1 MVFYSLEFFFFLPLV
16 FLIHYYSGDRARRLV
31 LLLASICFYAAFK
44 LPHLLAAL
52 ALVVIVTYAVGLRIG
67 PDSERGSRKA
77 FFLFGICAN
86 LLVLVAIKYLP
97 VIINGINALTSL
109 FPGGMPLPAR
119 PVLVSI
125 GVSYF
130 VFQAISYLID
140 VYLEIQEPE
149 RDFGEFA
156 LYLSFF
162 PKLLQGPI
170 ERASDLLPQLHAPY
184 EFRYDVVRSG
194 LFLFTWGMFKK
205 LVVADRLSQYVNV
218 VFDQP
223 QNHADLSLLFGLIFY
238 SFQIYCDFSG
248 YSDMAIGLARILCIE
263 TMENFHFPYFSRSI
277 SEFWSRWHI
286 SLSSWLRDYL
296 FLPISYALS
305 RKIKPDRFLFMK
317 TELFIYGLGMSVT
330 MLLCGLWHGANW
342 TFVVWGGL
350 HGFYMIFSRATNKG
364 RSRLAR
370 RLRLR
375 RSGRLW
381 SLFRSVF
388 VFGLVTLAWVFFRSP
403 SLASA
408 WSYLSSISF
417 KLPRRGVGAL
427 LFMAGLVAVFIL
439 FEALQKNRQ
448 ALWGERRIPV
458 PVQAVALAFCLS
470 LLILLAADTSNEF
483 LYFQF

>member
-1 MVFYSLEFFFFLPLV
+1 MNFLSYEFVLFFLAAAAVYFLFPRKLRPAVLLTASLVFYGLIRLGFLALLVAEALAAYGSGLWLGKKDRPARRPVFIGSLVVLLAPLLVFKYSDFFLRTLADVVRGGNASPAKTLV
-16 FLIHYYSGDRARRLV
+16 G
-31 LLLASICFYAAFK
+31 
-44 LPHLLAAL
+44 L
-52 ALVVIVTYAVGLRIG
+52 ALPA
-67 PDSERGSRKA
+67 
-77 FFLFGICAN
+77 GISFYTF
-86 LLVLVAIKYLP
+86 K
-97 VIINGINALTSL
+97 SL
-109 FPGGMPLPAR
+109 
-119 PVLVSI
+119 
-125 GVSYF
+125 SY
-130 VFQAISYLID
+130 VID
-140 VYLEIQEPE
+140 VYRGRLAATGNPILV
-149 RDFGEFA
+149 GA
-156 LYLSFF
+156 YIAFF
-162 PKLLQGPI
+162 PQIFAGPI
-170 ERASDLLPQLHAPY
+170 ERAGNFMAQIRGECRLRMDG
-184 EFRYDVVRSG
+184 VWIIMGG
-194 LFLFTWGMFKK
+194 LFKK

-248 YSDMAIGLARILCIE
+248 YSDMAIGLARILGIE

>member
-1 MVFYSLEFFFFLPLV
+1 MNFLSYEFVLFFLAAAAVYFLFPRKLRPAVLLTASLVFYGLIRLGFL
-16 FLIHYYSGDRARRLV
+16 A
-31 LLLASICFYAAFK
+31 
-44 LPHLLAAL
+44 LLAAEALAAYAFGLWLGKKDRPARRPVFIGSLVVLLAPLLVFKYSDFFLRTLADAVREGNASPAKTLVGL
-52 ALVVIVTYAVGLRIG
+52 ALPA
-67 PDSERGSRKA
+67 
-77 FFLFGICAN
+77 GISFYTF
-86 LLVLVAIKYLP
+86 K
-97 VIINGINALTSL
+97 SL
-109 FPGGMPLPAR
+109 
-119 PVLVSI
+119 
-125 GVSYF
+125 SY
-130 VFQAISYLID
+130 VID
-140 VYLEIQEPE
+140 VYRGRLAATGNPILV
-149 RDFGEFA
+149 GA
-156 LYLSFF
+156 YIAFF
-162 PKLLQGPI
+162 PQIFAGPI
-170 ERASDLLPQLHAPY
+170 ERAGNFMAQIRGECRLRMDG
-184 EFRYDVVRSG
+184 VWIIMGG
-194 LFLFTWGMFKK
+194 LFKK

-248 YSDMAIGLARILCIE
+248 YSDMAIGLARILGIE

>member
-1 MVFYSLEFFFFLPLV
+1 MNFLSYEFVLFFLAAAAVYFLFPRKLRPAVLLTASLVFYGLIRLGFL
-16 FLIHYYSGDRARRLV
+16 A
-31 LLLASICFYAAFK
+31 
-44 LPHLLAAL
+44 LLAAEALAAYAFGLWLGKKDRPARRPVFIGSLVVLLAPLLVFKYSDFFLRTLADVVRGGNASPAKTLVGL
-52 ALVVIVTYAVGLRIG
+52 ALPA
-67 PDSERGSRKA
+67 
-77 FFLFGICAN
+77 GISFYTF
-86 LLVLVAIKYLP
+86 K
-97 VIINGINALTSL
+97 SL
-109 FPGGMPLPAR
+109 
-119 PVLVSI
+119 
-125 GVSYF
+125 SY
-130 VFQAISYLID
+130 VID
-140 VYLEIQEPE
+140 VYRGRLAATGNPILV
-149 RDFGEFA
+149 GA
-156 LYLSFF
+156 YIAFF
-162 PKLLQGPI
+162 PQIFAGPI
-170 ERASDLLPQLHAPY
+170 ERAGNFMAQIRGECRLRMDG
-184 EFRYDVVRSG
+184 VWIIMGG
-194 LFLFTWGMFKK
+194 LFKK

-248 YSDMAIGLARILCIE
+248 YSDMAIGLARILGIE

-317 TELFIYGLGMSVT
+317 TELFIYGLGMSAT

-364 RSRLAR
+364 RSRLAW

>member
-1 MVFYSLEFFFFLPLV
+1 MNFLSYEFVLFFLAAAAVYFLFPRKLRPAVLLTASLVFYGLIRLGFL
-16 FLIHYYSGDRARRLV
+16 A
-31 LLLASICFYAAFK
+31 
-44 LPHLLAAL
+44 LLAAEALAAYAFGLWLGKKDRPARRPVFIGSLVVLLAPLLVFKYSDFFLRTLADVVRGGNASPAKTLVGL
-52 ALVVIVTYAVGLRIG
+52 ALPA
-67 PDSERGSRKA
+67 
-77 FFLFGICAN
+77 GISFYTF
-86 LLVLVAIKYLP
+86 K
-97 VIINGINALTSL
+97 SL
-109 FPGGMPLPAR
+109 
-119 PVLVSI
+119 
-125 GVSYF
+125 SY
-130 VFQAISYLID
+130 VID
-140 VYLEIQEPE
+140 VYRGRLAATGNPILV
-149 RDFGEFA
+149 GA
-156 LYLSFF
+156 YIAFF
-162 PKLLQGPI
+162 PQIFAGPI
-170 ERASDLLPQLHAPY
+170 ERAGNFMAQIRGECRLRMDG
-184 EFRYDVVRSG
+184 VWIIMGG
-194 LFLFTWGMFKK
+194 LFKK

-248 YSDMAIGLARILCIE
+248 YSDMAIGLARILGIE